1 MTKSDSATQAAPRRS
16 TRTRTKRLAGSEA
29 EQSEEDV
36 PKAKAAKKPAP
47 AAKQQVDAVKDK
59 PASKRGRRKTQPAAA
74 KQPTA
79 AEQDLPEQA
88 DKASKASKA
97 ATQSKDGATQAAAAQ
112 AETTTQGK
120 SNSAKA
126 AGQESSKSAAGC
138 TGSEQ
143 SGSKQSAAADP
154 ACPRAHTSTVAGDA
168 DVMLNQT
175 NIGANNNKFY
185 RMQLLREGSSD
196 HWLWTRWGRVGDKG
210 QTQLQGPFDA
220 DTGLREFKKKF
231 RSGHV
236 LHPTSD
242 TASRQPCLQASAHVN
257 VLRLPHVEQYRICFA
272 KHQPYIWFTVVL
284 FHDVLGRFE

>member
-1 MTKSDSATQAAPRRS
+1 MTKSDPATQAAPRRS
-16 TRTRTKRLAGSEA
+16 TRTRTKRPADSEA
-29 EQSEEDV
+29 EQSEEDA
-36 PKAKAAKKPAP
+36 PKAEAAKKRVP
-47 AAKQQVDAVKDK
+47 AAKQQVDADEDK

-74 KQPTA
+74 KQLKA
-79 AEQDLPEQA
+79 LEQDLSEQA
-88 DKASKASKA
+88 GTASKASKA
-97 ATQSKDGATQAAAAQ
+97 AKQSGQGATQAATAQ
-112 AETTTQGK
+112 ADTTTQGRPE
-120 SNSAKA
+120 SAKA
-126 AGQESSKSAAGC
+126 ADQDSGKPAAGC

-154 ACPRAHTSTVAGDA
+154 ACPKAHTSRVAGEA

-236 LHPTSD
+236 LHPSSD
-242 TASRQPCLQASAHVN
+242 TASRQPCLELSAGTN
-257 VLRLPHVEQYRICFA
+257 VLHLSYIQRYRICSA
-272 KHQPYIWFTVVL
+272 KHQP
-284 FHDVLGRFE
+284 

>member
-47 AAKQQVDAVKDK
+47 AAKQQVDAVKD
-59 PASKRGRRKTQPAAA
+59 
-74 KQPTA
+74 
-79 AEQDLPEQA
+79 
-88 DKASKASKA
+88 SKASKA

-143 SGSKQSAAADP
+143 SGSKQSAAAEP

-242 TASRQPCLQASAHVN
+242 TASRQHCLQVSAHVN
-257 VLRLPHVEQYRICFA
+257 VLCLPHVEQYRICFA
-272 KHQPYIWFTVVL
+272 KHQPYIWFTVML